1 MKRIIQL
8 SDLHITHTDVY
19 PYGNDS
25 RQNFITVLDLIER
38 VQPIDMIVIT
48 GDIGHDSLNTSICS
62 WLDIHLSPFE
72 VPVHI
77 SPGNHDDTELIA
89 SYFSKTGELHDN
101 ELYYDLHH
109 DRRRFVFMD
118 TAEHTVSNAQLNW
131 LKEILTECSSSREH
145 PVIFMHHPPALSGSL
160 FMDRKYPFQRS
171 EEFGEVLQIY
181 NDVIPIFCGHY
192 HTAKTVVWHNAVIHI
207 TPSTCFEIDP
217 FSSSFKLEHAS
228 PALRVIDLTDHG
240 VQSSVLRI

>member
-8 SDLHITHTDVY
+8 SDLHITDTDVF

-25 RQNFITVLDLIER
+25 RQNFVSTLDLIER
-38 VQPIDMIVIT
+38 VLPIDMIVIT
-48 GDIGHDSLNTSICS
+48 GDIGHDTLNTQICS

-77 SPGNHDDTELIA
+77 TPGNHDDTRLLA
-89 SYFSKTGELHDN
+89 SYFSKSSDLHGN
-101 ELYYDLHH
+101 ELYYALQLDSRWFIFL
-109 DRRRFVFMD
+109 D
-118 TAEHTVSNAQLNW
+118 TAEHTVSNSQLYW
-131 LKEILTECSSSREH
+131 LQEILTECSHSRIH

-160 FMDRKYPFQRS
+160 FMDRKYPFKRS

-181 NDVIPIFCGHY
+181 NDLIPIFCGHY
-192 HTAKTVVWHNAVIHI
+192 HAPKTVVWHNAVIHI

-217 FSSSFKLEHAS
+217 FSSAFRLEHAS

-240 VQSSVLRI
+240 VQSSVLRV